1 MILTA
6 HSWNVNTTAF
16 VSRLERSPVISD
28 VWDMISSSLIR
39 ACTAPLAVQRII
51 YHNYRIFLIENIWTI
66 GPKYHNIFIALQT
79 VQCSVVESS
88 QSSQDAPSTISKHTM
103 NPTVMWRDE
112 YLMHQNEKIF
122 ASVSEWEMLALFSS
136 KFLNPA
142 LLLFG
147 TRGEKIE
154 NPSLLI
160 HFMGNGRI
168 WDFGDNWIWRQNI
181 FPFNLFQNHN
191 SLLYYF

>member
-1 MILTA
+1 MWSLWLCISGNGRNDEIGSGGGWPSNQITPCPPILPISGQSPSSPRETPYWWYWL
-6 HSWNVNTTAF
+6 HIQEMWTQRPAF

-51 YHNYRIFLIENIWTI
+51 YHNYRIFLIENIRTF

-112 YLMHQNEKIF
+112 YLMHQK
-122 ASVSEWEMLALFSS
+122 WENLCFCI
-136 KFLNPA
+136 
-142 LLLFG
+142 
-147 TRGEKIE
+147 RV
-154 NPSLLI
+154 
-160 HFMGNGRI
+160 GNVGPI
-168 WDFGDNWIWRQNI
+168 
-181 FPFNLFQNHN
+181 
-191 SLLYYF
+191 